1 MNRNI
6 EFYKNLRK
14 LIINNVLKVTE
25 GEIDKIYDSWLETKD
40 KTGIKTNFVYSE
52 NLIHN
57 NQKIP
62 QDVTVKGIDLP
73 TWFGNY
79 NNQKIVILGIDPLRS
94 ENVFKRENAN
104 INEDVVIGTPYA
116 FHEKDTREGWCANY
130 WALIDGL
137 VKDNN
142 FVYCT
147 DIFKT
152 YYYDKTTKTRSY
164 NDKRFIDNLKHRDI
178 LISELELIKPDL
190 IIVFGGIAHKKLLNK
205 ICPKISQDIF
215 KTKSILKL
223 NNTKVDVYTV
233 LHLSRGTRGKT
244 MKEFFNANE
253 ISTDSIS
260 VENRIECGKKYV
272 ELFNKKIL

>member
-205 ICPKISQDIF
+205 TCPKISQDIF